1 MAYVA
6 VTGGREAIEQSLKL
20 LEIFRDSKEDMT
32 VSAIKEN
39 MGRLASKSAASPAV
53 FLWAVT

>member
-32 VSAIKEN
+32 VYANKEN
-39 MGRLASKSAASPAV
+39 MGLLIDKIMSAAGFYSQE
-53 FLWAVT
+53 